1 VQLGVPTSELTVEDL
16 FQLKKA
22 GIRVNW
28 RGKLVVPDGTTDA
41 EGYLIVHE
49 AVSAADVQ
57 DAAESKMVTATVA
70 TVESVTTSVN
80 EITVPIEDDNI
91 TQPLL
96 VGSG

>member
-1 VQLGVPTSELTVEDL
+1 LGVPTSDLTVEDL

-57 DAAESKMVTATVA
+57 DAGESNMVTATVA
-70 TVESVTTSVN
+70 TVDSVTTNVQK
-80 EITVPIEDDNI
+80 IAVPIGDDNI

-96 VGSG
+96 VDSV